1 MAEEKKMKR
10 RRRGAVLY
18 TPIAVL
24 LISIILIFGI
34 SVFFRISVI
43 EVIGAKTYS
52 EERILSV
59 SGIKKGDN
67 LIFVDARATEEK
79 IGLTLPYLN
88 GIIIEKIVPDKIV
101 IKVTES
107 EPIAV
112 LSFGESWWIID
123 QKARVLEQTD
133 TGDIAG
139 KITVVGIEPV
149 SLAEG
154 REIKVNKDQ
163 ETKLQYL
170 INLLCAIDDAGL
182 SGHVGSLDM
191 SSIGNIT
198 FTYTDRFTVIMS
210 GGDDADYKL
219 SLMQNVISQLD
230 PYDKGRIKIDL
241 SAEIKARFITY

>member
-1 MAEEKKMKR
+1 MAEEKNMKR

-24 LISIILIFGI
+24 LIGIILIFGF

-43 EVIGAKTYS
+43 EVMGAKTYS
-52 EERILSV
+52 EETILSV

-67 LIFVDARATEEK
+67 LIFVDAKSVEEK

-88 GIIIEKIVPDKIV
+88 EIVIEKIVPDRVV

-112 LSFGESWWIID
+112 LSYSGSWWIID

-133 TGDIAG
+133 FDDAAE
-139 KITVVGIEPV
+139 KISVSGIEPV
-149 SLAEG
+149 SMAEG
-154 REIKVNKDQ
+154 REIKVNNDQ

-170 INLLCAIDDAGL
+170 INVLCAIDNAGL
-182 SGHVGSLDM
+182 AGKVGSLDM
-191 SSIGNIT
+191 TNIGNIT

-210 GGDDADYKL
+210 GGEDADYKL
-219 SLMQNVISQLD
+219 SLMQNVISQLED
-230 PYDKGRIKIDL
+230 DEKGKIKIDL
-241 SAEIKARFITY
+241 SAEIKARFIPS